1 MINYGL
7 AYSHMLTPKKLPVVK
22 KLPVSFDPVPFD
34 DEQLFEESTEVQLAV
49 ALFSEVESA
58 VSLTDEELVLVA
70 LLIEVALL
78 DSFVLLVVGEVGVS
92 ATK

>member
-1 MINYGL
+1 M
-7 AYSHMLTPKKLPVVK
+7 
-22 KLPVSFDPVPFD
+22 
-34 DEQLFEESTEVQLAV
+34 
-49 ALFSEVESA
+49 ESA
-58 VSLTDEELVLVA
+58 VSLAEEELVLVA